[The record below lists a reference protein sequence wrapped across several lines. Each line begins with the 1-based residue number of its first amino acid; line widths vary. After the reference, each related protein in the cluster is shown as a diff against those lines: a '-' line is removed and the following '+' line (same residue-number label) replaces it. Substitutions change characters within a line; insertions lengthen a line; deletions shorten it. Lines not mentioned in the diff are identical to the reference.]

1 MKWNIRGESPG
12 FDFLHT
18 RISILY
24 TLFGHQGSMRER
36 GYVPDQMVAC
46 LVALTAAST
55 AARSAGC
62 WAAWMDAS
70 KAVL

>member
-12 FDFLHT
+12 LF
-18 RISILY
+18 ILY
-24 TLFGHQGSMRER
+24 TLFGPRRSMRER

-55 AARSAGC
+55 AARSADY
-62 WAAWMDAS
+62 WAAWMDAL
-70 KAVL
+70 KAVP